1 LRFFGVT
8 SSEEGTARTTR
19 DFFFLAIFFSSP
31 DGARLRLLGPR
42 SEELR
47 EAEATW
53 LRGGLGRR
61 DWLRLWLL
69 LLLRL
74 LDGALRSGGRG
85 RGLFF
90 GLLLFVLSNELCLLV
105 AERIGDLPAR
115 IAEVE
120 LQDGLSDVLMSP
132 RQKIAPLEIPGR
144 IAAREQVDRVPV
156 AAVLLDESCVTQ
168 RLVDGRE
175 RARRLRIDHLQKHE
189 RAKRTFDAV
198 GIVRKQ
204 PRPLRYVAHDVAD
217 LLVAVVVSLW
227 QRLQP
232 QDHVLASA

>member
-1 LRFFGVT
+1 M
-8 SSEEGTARTTR
+8 
-19 DFFFLAIFFSSP
+19 
-31 DGARLRLLGPR
+31 RLLGPR

-47 EAEATW
+47 EAEATC
-53 LRGGLGRR
+53 LRGGFGLR
-61 DWLRLWLL
+61 DGLRLWLL

-90 GLLLFVLSNELCLLV
+90 GLFLFVLSNELCLLV

-120 LQDGLSDVLMSP
+120 LQDGLSDVLMCP

-156 AAVLLDESCVTQ
+156 AAVLLDESCVT
-168 RLVDGRE
+168 
-175 RARRLRIDHLQKHE
+175 
-189 RAKRTFDAV
+189 
-198 GIVRKQ
+198 
-204 PRPLRYVAHDVAD
+204 
-217 LLVAVVVSLW
+217 
-227 QRLQP
+227 
-232 QDHVLASA
+232 